1 MTGMTTPR
9 RDPREAPPVPEARAG
24 VRRGSAPVGHS
35 AMRSANLS
43 LLLRHLHARGG
54 RSRAALSQETGLSK
68 ASVTSL
74 VSDLAGRGL
83 VQEGAVERR
92 GTVGRPGTEVRIDPG
107 HAAGIGLEL
116 NVDYLAVSL
125 RDLGGQVRFRSS
137 VPMPVVDGSAVSG
150 GSTVSD
156 GPAESG
162 GSSASDGAGGAV
174 EPVGPAGRSYPPGL
188 VLDLAAQQLREALAS
203 AAADGLW
210 VAGVTVAAPGPVDH
224 EGATVRF
231 ASNLGWSGVALGRE
245 LEQRLGDA
253 LPPLALENDAKLS
266 ALAEAPRLARQG
278 IVDLV
283 YLTGDIGVGA
293 GIVAGGRL
301 IRGWSGFSGEVGH
314 IGLDPA
320 GPHCRCGRRGCW
332 ETLVGFDSVLAVLDP
347 EDPARSGDLP
357 MQERL
362 RRIRMLLMAGD
373 VRLEERFARLPE
385 DLVRGAGVLVDV
397 LNPQAIVLGGYFGA
411 FADLLV
417 RPMQD
422 ALDARLLAED
432 GRVEVSASVL
442 GLDAAAAGGA
452 AVALERVLEDPL
464 LAPSLVADAA
474 PAPA

>member
-1 MTGMTTPR
+1 MTGMTTTR
-9 RDPREAPPVPEARAG
+9 REPREDPPVREARSG
-24 VRRGSAPVGHS
+24 SRRGSAPVGHS

-43 LLLRHLHARGG
+43 LLLRHLHAHGG

-68 ASVTSL
+68 AAVTSL
-74 VSDLAGRGL
+74 VTDLAERGL
-83 VQEGAVERR
+83 VQEGAIERR

-137 VPMPVVDGSAVSG
+137 VPMPVV
-150 GSTVSD
+150 
-156 GPAESG
+156 E
-162 GSSASDGAGGAV
+162 GAGGPADSAGP
-174 EPVGPAGRSYPPGL
+174 EGAAGPERSVGPDGRSYPPGL
-188 VLDLAAQQLREALAS
+188 VLDLAAQQLREALAG
-203 AAADGLW
+203 ADAEGLW
-210 VAGVTVAAPGPVDH
+210 VAGVTVAAPGPVDY

-231 ASNLGWSGVALGRE
+231 ASNLGWSGVHLGRE
-245 LEQRLGDA
+245 LEQRLGGA
-253 LPPLALENDAKLS
+253 LPPLSLENDAKLS
-266 ALAEAPRLARQG
+266 ALAEAPRLARRG
-278 IVDLV
+278 IADLV

-293 GIVAGGRL
+293 GIISGGRL

-320 GPHCRCGRRGCW
+320 GAHCRCGRRGCW

-347 EDPARSGDLP
+347 DDPARSGHLP

-362 RRIRMLLMAGD
+362 RRIRTQLEAGD
-373 VRLEERFARLPE
+373 TRLEDRFARLPE

-417 RPMQD
+417 QPVQD
-422 ALDARLLAED
+422 ALDSRLLAED

-452 AVALERVLEDPL
+452 AVALERVLENPL
-464 LAPSLVADAA
+464 LAPPLGADAA
-474 PAPA
+474 PDPA